1 MDRIDRLAPYRRP
14 PTEDESNVLLWHLIA
29 KAAIAQARAEE
40 GDVEDA
46 PSEEKLEEVLQRVP
60 PKTVGEVSSVID
72 RAVAAAVRGDFIPTR
87 DFTDTLVAGLRSS
100 HDLIP
105 SGEYTD
111 EELEL

>member
-40 GDVEDA
+40 GYAEDG
-46 PSEEKLEEVLQRVP
+46 PSEEKLEEVLQRVAP
-60 PKTVGEVSSVID
+60 TTVGEVSSVID
-72 RAVAAAVRGDFIPTR
+72 RTVAAAVRGDFTPTR
-87 DFTDTLVAGLRSS
+87 EPQALASGLRAA

-105 SGEYTD
+105 SREYTD